1 MLNRFVCVAW
11 TMVALIPGLVWADSA
26 AQTLAEGQ
34 GQGGPKQ
41 PQAFVSA
48 DGTVDV
54 VFAVGDE
61 IRVSTSRDR
70 GETFTRAAGTIG
82 CPNMPAGMR
91 RGPRVVRTK
100 SALVVTA
107 IGGKQGKGRDGDVLA
122 WRSTDNGATWSE
134 AVMVNDS
141 PDAAREGLHGMT
153 AGANGEVW
161 CVWLDLRNSKSE
173 IYTAVSSDDGQ
184 TWKGNVRAYRSPD
197 GSVCECCHPSIISG
211 TKGGATVM
219 FRNSLG
225 GQRDM
230 FLASSDDGQKF
241 TAGRKL
247 GKGNWKLE
255 GCPMDGG
262 MLAADGKGGLVTVWR
277 RDKQIFATLGNGTAE
292 RLLGSG
298 QQPWAA
304 WSAAGPIVVWT
315 GGREGALSM
324 QIGQSSK
331 ARQLAASARDPVVA
345 SDPQIDFAVVCWEA
359 KRGETTSVMVQTI
372 PAPSGTSKKTR

>member
-1 MLNRFVCVAW
+1 MWNRSLFVWAV
-11 TMVALIPGLVWADSA
+11 MALSPSVLWADSA
-26 AQTLAEGQ
+26 PQVLAEGQ
-34 GQGGPKQ
+34 GQSGPKQ

-70 GETFTRAAGTIG
+70 GETFTRAAGTIR

-122 WRSTDNGATWSE
+122 WHSTDNGATWSE
-134 AVMVNDS
+134 AVMVNDA

-219 FRNSLG
+219 FRNSLS

-230 FLASSDDGQKF
+230 FLTSSDDGKKF
-241 TAGRKL
+241 TTGRKL
-247 GKGNWKLE
+247 GKGSWKLDA
-255 GCPMDGG
+255 CPMDGG
-262 MLAADGKGGLVTVWR
+262 MLASDGKDGLVTVWR
-277 RDKQIFATLGNGTAE
+277 RDNQVFATLGNGATE
-292 RLLGSG
+292 KQLGTG

-304 WSAAGPIVVWT
+304 WSAAGPIMVWT
-315 GGREGALSM
+315 GGREGALSI
-324 QIGQSSK
+324 QVGLNGK
-331 ARQLAASARDPVVA
+331 ARQVAATVRDPVVA
-345 SDPQIDFAVVCWEA
+345 SNPTSDFAVVCWEA
-359 KRGETTSVMVQTI
+359 KQGGNTTVMAQAIATS
-372 PAPSGTSKKTR
+372 AGTSKKTK

>member
-1 MLNRFVCVAW
+1 MLIRSLLAWAVFVLCPCV
-11 TMVALIPGLVWADSA
+11 LWADSA
-26 AQTLAEGQ
+26 PQVLAQGQ
-34 GQGGPKQ
+34 GQSGPKQ
-41 PQAFVSA
+41 PQAFVST

-61 IRVSTSRDR
+61 IRLTTSSDH
-70 GETFTRAAGTIG
+70 GATFTSAKGMIR

-122 WRSTDNGATWSE
+122 WHSTDNGATWSE
-134 AVMVNDS
+134 AVMVNDA

-161 CVWLDLRNSKSE
+161 CVWLDLRNGKSE

-184 TWKGNVRAYRSPD
+184 TWKANVRVYRSPD

-211 TKGGATVM
+211 TKSGVTVM
-219 FRNSLG
+219 FRNSLS

-230 FLASSDDGQKF
+230 FLTSADDGQKF
-241 TAGRKL
+241 TTGRKL
-247 GKGNWKLE
+247 GKGSWKLNA
-255 GCPMDGG
+255 CPMDGG
-262 MLAADGKGGLVTVWR
+262 MLASDGKDGLVTVWR
-277 RDKQIFATLGNGTAE
+277 RDNQVFATLGNGATE
-292 RLLGSG
+292 KLLGPG

-304 WSAAGPIVVWT
+304 WSAAGPIIVWT
-315 GGREGALSM
+315 AGREGALSM
-324 QIGQSSK
+324 QVGLTGK
-331 ARQLAASARDPVVA
+331 ARQVAATARDPVVA
-345 SDPQIDFAVVCWEA
+345 SSPQSDFAVVCWETKQGGNTTVMAQAIATAGTTA
-359 KRGETTSVMVQTI
+359 KR
-372 PAPSGTSKKTR
+372 AK